1 MGAVRVRVI
10 AAVWLGMAVLSSC
23 TWMKARTA
31 RGKLPIA
38 PAESVAVEPTA
49 EQQEAARKLLMQQ
62 SEQKEGQQAPL
73 SLGDGLRDVES
84 GAETRYPGD
93 ETPSWMQDGEN
104 GSPASAEPDAAQ
116 QRGLRS
122 PALPRLLPMDINGK
136 LQGTGVE

>member
-1 MGAVRVRVI
+1 
-10 AAVWLGMAVLSSC
+10 
-23 TWMKARTA
+23 MKSRTA
-31 RGKLPIA
+31 PGKLPIA

-49 EQQEAARKLLMQQ
+49 EQQEAARKLLLQQ

-73 SLGDGLRDVES
+73 SLGDDLREGES

-93 ETPSWMQDGEN
+93 GTPSWMQDGEN
-104 GSPASAEPDAAQ
+104 GAPASAEPDVAQ

-122 PALPRLLPMDINGK
+122 PALPKLLPMDINGK